1 VQLLVHSPDAR
12 SRGVSEVAEL
22 ARSLVAIDS
31 TNPELVP
38 GGAGEAEVARTVAEW
53 LERAGLE
60 VTVEEVAAG
69 RPNVV
74 GLARGSGGGRTL
86 LLNAHTDTVGTEAM
100 QSPGEARLEG
110 GRLWGRGSYDM
121 KGSLAAIML
130 AGARAAELGLRGDVV
145 VAAVVDE
152 EVASIGTSALVE
164 RVTAD
169 GAIVAEPTEEQV
181 CVAHKGFVAF
191 EVETVGRAAHGS
203 RPDLGVDAIARM
215 GRVLVGIER
224 LDAELRADP
233 GHPLLASGSVH
244 ASLIEG
250 GQEYSS
256 YPASCLLRGERRTI
270 PGETQEQVEAELHAL
285 VGDLDARIALPFVRE
300 PFEVAEGE
308 AIVDA
313 VLRHAGVQDVAGVPF
328 WADSALIA
336 AAGIPSVVFGP
347 RGDGAHAA
355 VEWVDVASLERCLD
369 VYTAVVREFCA

>member
-1 VQLLVHSPDAR
+1 
-12 SRGVSEVAEL
+12 VSEVAEL

-31 TNPELVP
+31 ANPELVP
-38 GGAGEAEVARTVAEW
+38 GGAGEAEVAQAVASW

-60 VTVEEVAAG
+60 VAVDEVAPG

-74 GLARGSGGGRTL
+74 GVARGSGGGRTL
-86 LLNAHTDTVGTEAM
+86 VLNAHTDTVGTDAM
-100 QSPGEARLEG
+100 RNPGEVRLEG
-110 GRLWGRGSYDM
+110 GRLWGRGAYDM
-121 KGSLAAIML
+121 KGSLAAIMV
-130 AGARAAELGLRGDVV
+130 AGARARELGLRGDVV

-164 RVTAD
+164 RLSAD

-191 EVETVGRAAHGS
+191 EIETRGRAAHGS

-224 LDAELRADP
+224 LDSELRAVP
-233 GHPLLASGSVH
+233 RHALLGSGSIH

-256 YPASCLLRGERRTI
+256 YPARCLLRGERRTI
-270 PGETQEQVEAELHAL
+270 PGETQEQVEAELRAL
-285 VGDLDARIALPFVRE
+285 VDDLDARIELPFVRE
-300 PFEVAEGE
+300 PFEVAEDE
-308 AIVDA
+308 PVVDA
-313 VLRHAGVQDVAGVPF
+313 VRRHAGAGAVAGVPF
-328 WADSALIA
+328 WADSALLA

-347 RGDGAHAA
+347 RGNGAHSA

-369 VYTAVVREFCA
+369 VYIAVAREFCA